1 MLMFEVRNIL
11 CMAPLNHRR
20 SHLHQEKI
28 QVSPLG
34 DSQCWLPPDPPGPPD
49 LQEGSKHSAPT
60 LQGGS
65 DVVTCPQG
73 GQGGQGGETM
83 SLPQEGNAY
92 FFLMSAPGMPPIS
105 PLTLLLSRL
114 N

>member
-1 MLMFEVRNIL
+1 MRKESYKYFHHIFKCQKEIFVNLKAI
-11 CMAPLNHRR
+11 
-20 SHLHQEKI
+20 HQEKI

-34 DSQCWLPPDPPGPPD
+34 DSQCWLPPDPPDPPD

-92 FFLMSAPGMPPIS
+92 FFLMQ
-105 PLTLLLSRL
+105 L
-114 N
+114 

>member
-1 MLMFEVRNIL
+1 M
-11 CMAPLNHRR
+11 
-20 SHLHQEKI
+20 HQEKI

-34 DSQCWLPPDPPGPPD
+34 DSQCWLPPDPPDPPD

-73 GQGGQGGETM
+73 GQGGQGGETT

-92 FFLMSAPGMPPIS
+92 FFLMVLDLIE
-105 PLTLLLSRL
+105 LTLLITNLHERSWQNSISHLRS
-114 N
+114 